1 MTTARLLDS
10 IDYPHDLKRLRREQ
24 LPRLCAELRDYLVHS
39 VARSGGHFAAGLGA
53 VELTVA
59 LHYVFDAPRDAL
71 VWDVGHQC
79 YPHKILTG
87 RKRALGSIRKR
98 GGLAPFP
105 ARAESEYD
113 VFGVGH
119 SSTSISAAT
128 GVAAGLRLLGERRK
142 AVAIIGDGGMTAG
155 LAYEAMNHLGA
166 LQDDVLIVLNDN
178 EMSISPNVGAMSN
191 YLTRILSSRA
201 YTQVV
206 AGGKRLL
213 GPLPPVSE
221 FARRTKEHIKGLIVP
236 GTLFEELNVHYY
248 GPVDGHNVVALVKT
262 LENMRQMRR
271 PRLLHVVTR
280 KGQGYARAEAD
291 PVGYHAVP
299 NFEPKAGVRKRE
311 PRPDDAPTYSGVFG
325 RWICDVAARDPRVVA
340 ITPAMR
346 EGSGLVEFERR
357 FPGRYFDV
365 GIAEQHA
372 LTLAAGLACAGLRP
386 VVAIYSTFL
395 QRGYDQL
402 IHDVAL
408 QGLPVVLAID
418 RAGVVGGDGPTHA
431 GAFDLSYLRCLP
443 NVVVMTPMDERA
455 TRRMLSTA
463 LALEAPAAVR
473 YPRGTGA
480 GVAPGDDLDTIA
492 VGKAKTLR
500 HGRDV
505 ALLGFGSPV
514 ATALAAAAEWDA
526 TVVDMRFVKPL
537 DETLL
542 REVAATHRHLVTI
555 EDNTVHGGAGGA
567 VSECLARAGVAA
579 KVLHLGLPDR
589 FQEHGTREQQLA
601 EAQLDAAGISRNVG
615 AFLARA

>member
-1 MTTARLLDS
+1 MTNKRLLDS
-10 IDYPHDLKRLRREQ
+10 IDYPRDLKRLRREQ

-39 VARSGGHFAAGLGA
+39 VARGGGHFAAGLGA

-87 RKRALGSIRKR
+87 RKRALEKVRKR
-98 GGLAPFP
+98 GGPAPFP
-105 ARAESEYD
+105 ARAESDYD
-113 VFGVGH
+113 SFGVGH

-128 GVAAGLRLLGERRK
+128 GIAAGFRLLGEQRK
-142 AVAIIGDGGMTAG
+142 TVAIIGDGGMTAG

-166 LQDDVLIVLNDN
+166 AQNDVLIVLNDN

-201 YTQVV
+201 YAQVV
-206 AGGKRLL
+206 AGGKKLL
-213 GPLPPVSE
+213 DPLPPVSK

-236 GTLFEELNVHYY
+236 GTLFEELNIHYY
-248 GPVDGHNVVALVKT
+248 GPVDGHNVAALVKT
-262 LENMRQMRR
+262 FENLRQMRR

-280 KGQGYARAEAD
+280 KGKGYARAEAD

-299 NFEPKAGVRKRE
+299 NFDPEAGVRKSQ
-311 PRPDDAPTYSGVFG
+311 PQAGDAPTYSGVFG
-325 RWICDVAARDPRVVA
+325 RWACDAAEREPRLIA

-357 FPGRYFDV
+357 FPERYFDV

-372 LTLAAGLACAGLRP
+372 LTLAAGLACAGMKP

-408 QGLPVVLAID
+408 QKLPVTLAID

-443 NVVVMTPMDERA
+443 SVVVMTPMDERM

-473 YPRGTGA
+473 YPRGKGPGA
-480 GVAPGDDLDTIA
+480 APGDDLETIA
-492 VGKAKTLR
+492 VGRAKTLR
-500 HGRDV
+500 HGRDL
-505 ALLGFGSPV
+505 AFLGFGSPV
-514 ATALAAAAEWDA
+514 AAALQAAEEFDA

-537 DETLL
+537 DEALL
-542 REVAATHRHLVTI
+542 GEIAATHERIVTL
-555 EDNTVHGGAGGA
+555 EDNTVHGGAGAA

-579 KVLHLGLPDR
+579 KVLHLGLPDY
-589 FQEHGTREQQLA
+589 FQEHGTREEQLA
-601 EAQLDAAGISRNVG
+601 EAQLDAAGIARNVR
-615 AFLARA
+615 AFVSRA